1 MSTPIQRVTLIKKYS
16 LVGRILI
23 LIYIL
28 IKNGG
33 FKMATQLQ
41 IYQRMK
47 YVGLRTYKQDA

>member
-1 MSTPIQRVTLIKKYS
+1 MSTPIQRVAFNLKCS
-16 LVGRILI
+16 LVGHILI

-28 IKNGG
+28 IQNGG

-47 YVGLRTYKQDA
+47 YVGLRTNMQDA